1 MSDIRKKFHELALKS
16 GLFKGRSDW
25 YFCYLKSEKI
35 AHVLIVLTYRSGSLQ
50 DPSVQDLV
58 AKASLLPQIIARLA
72 AGQTTPE
79 GVLADMF
86 GLLTALRLCTTQGFL
101 SRENSAILEGEYEQL
116 VEKISASNVVSPF
129 LSSEDFS
136 LPELP
141 DGAASL
147 DDQLSDQSLLP
158 ASSAASYPSRTQKDN
173 HKGQDKRHQKDTSS
187 ESQRTSTILTIV
199 RKNKGV
205 SVGDI
210 AAVVKDCSEK
220 TIQRELSNLIDR
232 GLVRKQG
239 ERRWSIY
246 LPA

>member
-35 AHVLIVLTYRSGSLQ
+35 AHVLILLTYRSGISQ
-50 DPSVQDLV
+50 DPSVQDLL

-79 GVLADMF
+79 GVLADIF
-86 GLLTALRLCTTQGFL
+86 GLLSAVRLCTSQGFL
-101 SRENSAILEGEYEQL
+101 SHENSAILEGEYEQL

-129 LSSEDFS
+129 LSTNDFS
-136 LPELP
+136 LADLPEAEQFLQEQP
-141 DGAASL
+141 
-147 DDQLSDQSLLP
+147 LLP
-158 ASSAASYPSRTQKDN
+158 PSNGANFPSRTVKDN
-173 HKGQDKRHQKDTSS
+173 RKGHDKRHQKDPSP
-187 ESQRTSTILTIV
+187 ESQRTSAILNIV
-199 RKNKGV
+199 RKNNGV

-210 AAVVKDCSEK
+210 AGVVKDCSEK
-220 TIQRELSNLIDR
+220 TIQRELASLIER